1 MLRRKAKKAGFRR
14 LLPMRRAL
22 SLSLV
27 FATLI
32 HAETSSKPSGSGT
45 LFNGWKLSPAGSHV
59 TLPGDMP
66 LKMILSPDGKV
77 AVAVC
82 AGYNSPGL
90 AVLSVAEQKQTQFIP
105 IPHIWNG
112 LAFDREGKRLFVS
125 GGNSG
130 EVHVFKYEAG
140 EFAPLTSMKVAK
152 AGQPKFVAGIAVHP
166 EDGRLYVCNEANHEL
181 WVLNA
186 ETLAVEQTVDVGL
199 HPHSS
204 HFGADKQHVYVSNW
218 GARSVSIVDATQG
231 KKLRDLSV
239 GGAPE

>member
-140 EFAPLTSMKVAK
+140 EFAPLTSVKVAK
-152 AGQPKFVAGIAVHP
+152 EGQPKFVAGIAVHP

-199 HPHSS
+199 HPHSC